1 MHNYRVVFGAHRLV
15 KNKLL
20 NSTFYRFDLMKSLT
34 LLEAFHNSFT
44 NRLNCEKTNLQ
55 GVVSIAAINKD
66 AKLPPY
72 VLKEDPDVINPYD
85 RYKRKFV
92 LHYITRDY
100 HQKCVGI
107 LANDVIQAISIWCL
121 INDKKLDENIYPDE
135 YISFQLW
142 EPNWR
147 LE

>member
-15 KNKLL
+15 QNKLL

-34 LLEAFHNSFT
+34 LLGAFHNGFIS
-44 NRLNCEKTNLQ
+44 RLNCEKTNLQ

-66 AKLPPY
+66 VILPPY
-72 VLKEDPDVINPYD
+72 VLKNNPKVINPYD
-85 RYKRKFV
+85 RYNRKFV

-100 HQKCVGI
+100 QQKCVGI
-107 LANDVIQAISIWCL
+107 LANNIIHALYIWRSI
-121 INDKKLDENIYPDE
+121 NGKKLDENIYPDE